1 MKTKGEIA
9 KEFFLKGYN
18 CSQAVFGAF
27 CEDFGIPLSQGLRLS
42 GGFGGGFA
50 RRREV
55 CGAVSG
61 ATMAISMARG
71 YSDLQDEN
79 AKKKLYADLRV
90 FYELFEKEC
99 GSIICRELLGL
110 SEKVSSPVPEERSES
125 YYKKRPC
132 ADLVEL
138 AADLTAEFLGL
149 KA

>member
-9 KEFFLKGYN
+9 RELFLKGYN
-18 CSQAVFGAF
+18 CSQSVFGAF
-27 CEDFGIPLSQGLRLS
+27 CEDYGISFDTGMMLS

-61 ATMAISMARG
+61 ATMVISLERG
-71 YSDLQDEN
+71 YSSLEDEDS
-79 AKKKLYADLRV
+79 KKRLYGDLRE
-90 FYELFEKEC
+90 FYGMFEREC
-99 GSIICRELLGL
+99 GSIICRDLLGL
-110 SEKVSSPVPEERSES
+110 SEKMSSPVPEKRSES

-138 AADLTAEFLGL
+138 AANLTVEFLG
-149 KA
+149 K